1 MFEINKFI
9 NEFIKSNN
17 TLKNLEQSTNSL
29 DSKSEFE
36 SNKEE
41 IISLPPKEEEFNPFT
56 KEKEKSILFS
66 EEEGEPSERFSFTSV
81 LPPIR
86 DKDSFEENLI
96 TNTKECINPN
106 SQNQNILKRKRGRKK
121 LKNFGKAVHGK
132 NDFDNVQR
140 KIKVHFLTFLI
151 DFCNDASLT
160 ENASP
165 PFTFK
170 HINYKSKMSVNFENT
185 KELKNSSIKD
195 ILNLEI
201 SPKYKKFNKFENKI
215 SLSKIES
222 CWLNKLFQLNNK
234 ELFKLYYNHQEPLH
248 KISFEN
254 KDIILSPKTKSFF
267 YLLEKIQNKNL
278 EQKFIETAKSVY
290 FNGNDTN
297 VKPFLTKIVSSDE
310 KKGEL

>member
-9 NEFIKSNN
+9 NEFIESNN

-41 IISLPPKEEEFNPFT
+41 IISLPPKEEEFNPFS
-56 KEKEKSILFS
+56 KEKGKSILFG
-66 EEEGEPSERFSFTSV
+66 EEEELSERFSYTSV

-96 TNTKECINPN
+96 TNGKECINSN
-106 SQNQNILKRKRGRKK
+106 NQNQSILKRKRGRKK
-121 LKNFGKAVHGK
+121 LKNFDKAVHGK

-151 DFCNDASLT
+151 DFCNDALLT

-201 SPKYKKFNKFENKI
+201 SPKYKRFNKFENKI

-222 CWLNKLFQLNNK
+222 SWLNKLFRLNNK
-234 ELFKLYYNHQEPLH
+234 ELFKSYYNHQEPLH

-254 KDIILSPKTKSFF
+254 KEIILSTKTKSFF
-267 YLLEKIQNKNL
+267 YLLEKIQNRNLEKNL
-278 EQKFIETAKSVY
+278 
-290 FNGNDTN
+290 
-297 VKPFLTKIVSSDE
+297 
-310 KKGEL
+310 